1 MTFDYGSIDLVK
13 AYDQLDKTDPRAIVR
28 FFESNRDVI
37 YHFDEGFYFNML
49 WNYTEALFSAMLYD
63 RYLRCCDEV
72 LERLV
77 NETHQAFPFRE
88 SMTHVL
94 HRKVESLYALHQ
106 YPEAIYVCR
115 ELLKMNPEDLMARRF
130 LRSMML
136 QTRLP
141 AVRRMQ
147 AAGIVTYL
155 LGIIVIVAEIIIID
169 SLFDQQ
175 SHEFRLIR
183 YGLLAAAFILLVS
196 SEIVHRLQVQQR
208 LGSILRDSRDYNANR
223 RAAGINPHESF

>member
-1 MTFDYGSIDLVK
+1 MKKYFMTSDYSSIDLVK
-13 AYDQLDKTDPRAIVR
+13 AYDQLDKSDPRAIVR
-28 FFESNRDVI
+28 FFESNREII
-37 YHFDEGFYFNML
+37 YNFDEGFYFNML
-49 WNYTEALFSAMLYD
+49 WNYTEALFSSMLFD
-63 RYLRCCDEV
+63 RYLRCCDEL

-94 HRKVESLYALHQ
+94 HRKVECLYAIHQ

-115 ELLKMNPEDLMARRF
+115 ELLKMNFADILARQY
-130 LRSMML
+130 LKSMML
-136 QTRLP
+136 QTRQP
-141 AVRRMQ
+141 SVRRMQ

-169 SLFDQQ
+169 SFFNQQ
-175 SHEFRLIR
+175 THEVRLIR

-196 SEIVHRLQVQQR
+196 SEIVHRIQVHQR
-208 LGSILRDSRDYNANR
+208 LSRILSDSRVYHANR
-223 RAAGINPHESF
+223 SG